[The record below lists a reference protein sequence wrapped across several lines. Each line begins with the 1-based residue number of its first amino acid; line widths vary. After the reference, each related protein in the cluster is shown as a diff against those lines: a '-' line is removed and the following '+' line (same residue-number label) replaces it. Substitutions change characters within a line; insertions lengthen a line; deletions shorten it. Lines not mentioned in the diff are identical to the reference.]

1 MSAFQP
7 RPFCQR
13 RAHHLPGP
21 GGDGS
26 PARLPEVAGLPA
38 PEPGRPQR
46 SLGLRPY
53 WLALILMDIRALGPL
68 QANYTSAARGNVA
81 SDFRASEISQGD
93 FGEGTRKGPTF
104 KAPPAH
110 SSLPA
115 ALELGPASQAKR
127 NRLSAHFRSSEF
139 AGIPLPRQESSGG
152 TVRLLKW
159 ARRST
164 GPTRG
169 CAARAG
175 AQPDRRR
182 SPAWTLGAQPRLRAP
197 WLALSC
203 QVSTM

>member
-1 MSAFQP
+1 MSAFHP

-46 SLGLRPY
+46 SLGLRAY

-68 QANYTSAARGNVA
+68 QANYTLAARGNIA

-104 KAPPAH
+104 KAHP
-110 SSLPA
+110 
-115 ALELGPASQAKR
+115 
-127 NRLSAHFRSSEF
+127 
-139 AGIPLPRQESSGG
+139 
-152 TVRLLKW
+152 
-159 ARRST
+159 
-164 GPTRG
+164 
-169 CAARAG
+169 G
-175 AQPDRRR
+175 AQLPPSSAR
-182 SPAWTLGAQPRLRAP
+182 TRASVTSEKKSSFGS
-197 WLALSC
+197 L
-203 QVSTM
+203 QVVRVCLNTPPPSRKFWWYGPPP

>member
-1 MSAFQP
+1 MSAFHP

-46 SLGLRPY
+46 SLGLRAY

-68 QANYTSAARGNVA
+68 QADYTLAARGNIA

-104 KAPPAH
+104 KAHP
-110 SSLPA
+110 
-115 ALELGPASQAKR
+115 
-127 NRLSAHFRSSEF
+127 
-139 AGIPLPRQESSGG
+139 
-152 TVRLLKW
+152 
-159 ARRST
+159 
-164 GPTRG
+164 
-169 CAARAG
+169 G
-175 AQPDRRR
+175 AQLPPSSARTRASVTR
-182 SPAWTLGAQPRLRAP
+182 EKKSSFGSLRVVRVCRNTP
-197 WLALSC
+197 PPSRKFWWYGPPP
-203 QVSTM
+203 